1 MDSSSSRLERFIDD
15 PRVRIA
21 GPVVALML
29 TAIFLIVGN
38 VAGSSSGYSSK
49 TVSVL
54 PDQPL
59 NIPVMY
65 KSQTVS
71 GADAILAWKQPDS
84 KRVAANAAGSEAAPA
99 GKAKPGKKAKGTLT
113 ARR

>member
-1 MDSSSSRLERFIDD
+1 MNSLSNLIDD

-21 GPVVALML
+21 GPLFAAVLCIGFLVMGSVAQDS
-29 TAIFLIVGN
+29 TRHT
-38 VAGSSSGYSSK
+38 K

-59 NIPVMY
+59 NIPMLGR
-65 KSQTVS
+65 TETMS
-71 GADAILAWKQPDS
+71 GADAILAWKQP
-84 KRVAANAAGSEAAPA
+84 AP
-99 GKAKPGKKAKGTLT
+99 KPGQPQTVNGAASQVDPKGKGKPGKAKGTLT